1 MRDRTRAGAKPR
13 VAVLRRGGQATFSS
27 QTPGLMFLLRFLFRS
42 ILLTLATALLGRFLP
57 ILRRLLL
64 LIGWR
69 I

>member
-1 MRDRTRAGAKPR
+1 
-13 VAVLRRGGQATFSS
+13 
-27 QTPGLMFLLRFLFRS
+27 MFLLRFLFRS